1 MKGQTLQNATRK
13 LRVVRVGLRQMD
25 VIGFRPRHNPVN
37 PLISSNRV
45 ENQSKPCSHLPSA
58 SSEARELMVSKC
70 IEPLAK
76 PGRGNVLVAR
86 TAANRGRRGRRPSH
100 ALGFASTS
108 IAMGILH
115 FLFAICRGI
124 VYSVGVCRFLGIGW
138 AGMTV
143 LFLKPVPK
151 NC

>member
-1 MKGQTLQNATRK
+1 
-13 LRVVRVGLRQMD
+13 
-25 VIGFRPRHNPVN
+25 
-37 PLISSNRV
+37 
-45 ENQSKPCSHLPSA
+45 
-58 SSEARELMVSKC
+58 MVTKC

-86 TAANRGRRGRRPSH
+86 VAANRGRRGRRPSH

-124 VYSVGVCRFLGIGW
+124 VYSVGVCRFFRDRMGGHDGFVPQ
-138 AGMTV
+138 AGPEKLRNSDFQKEAIRRRAIV
-143 LFLKPVPK
+143 
-151 NC
+151 